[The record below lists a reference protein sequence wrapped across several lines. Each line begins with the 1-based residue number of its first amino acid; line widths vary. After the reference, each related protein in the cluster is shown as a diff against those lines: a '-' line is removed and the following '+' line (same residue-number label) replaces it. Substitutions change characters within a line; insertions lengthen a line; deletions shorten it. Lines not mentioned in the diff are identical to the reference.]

1 MALVLTTIVG
11 MTVVRNAVDGTLVKI
26 GTLAMTVTVAT
37 TAILEMIV
45 TAATIVTLLEK
56 NVVAGKNVPLT
67 LANALDPQHAVRNM
81 RNVAP
86 GHLPLNGNLMK
97 GGLQGTMIDEDHMMF
112 GEALTLI
119 LTVVGTNVAPRVTR
133 RRTDSTRG
141 RRGPME
147 ITVGDAE

>member
-1 MALVLTTIVG
+1 
-11 MTVVRNAVDGTLVKI
+11 MTVVRNVVDGTLVKI
-26 GTLAMTVTVAT
+26 GTLAMTATVAT
-37 TAILEMIV
+37 TATLAMIV
-45 TAATIVTLLEK
+45 TVVTIATPPEK
-56 NVVAGKNVPLT
+56 SVVAGKNDPLI
-67 LANALDPQHAVRNM
+67 LANAPDPQRAVQNM

-97 GGLQGTMIDEDHMMF
+97 GGLQGTMIDEDRMMF

-119 LTVVGTNVAPRVTR
+119 ILTVVGTNVARVTR